1 MIHALLLLLLLILLL
16 LLLTTSDHLHMFISR
31 DKRPGKGD
39 LAYVLGGQKTTLGS
53 WYSLSAQ
60 GLSEVIR
67 LGSKQSYL
75 QASHGPSMEDF
86 FLSLTL
92 L

>member
-39 LAYVLGGQKTTLGS
+39 LAYVLGVRRQPLGVGTLFP
-53 WYSLSAQ
+53 L
-60 GLSEVIR
+60 R
-67 LGSKQSYL
+67 
-75 QASHGPSMEDF
+75 D
-86 FLSLTL
+86 
-92 L
+92 